1 MDVTTIGGIVCAIGL
16 ILLGQRL
23 EGGHVGSILQATA
36 ALIIFGGTAGAVMV
50 AFPKKDFLRGMKLAG
65 MAFKDKKGPG
75 GLEDMSKQ
83 IVELSGIARRDGVL
97 ALESKLSSVED
108 PFLRK
113 ALQLIVDGV
122 EASVIREVLET
133 HIDSEFEE
141 NAMGSKVWESAG
153 GFAPTIGILGAVLGL
168 IHVME
173 NLNDPS
179 KLGGGIATAF
189 VATVYGVGSA
199 NIFFLPMANKIKRK
213 LGLEKERKTLIA
225 EGVLAIQEGL
235 NPRVLEERLAAFMG
249 GHSAPAAAEKKAA

>member
-1 MDVTTIGGIVCAIGL
+1 MDVTTIGGIVVAIGL

-50 AFPKKDFLRGMKLAG
+50 AFPKKDFLRGMKLAKT
-65 MAFKDKKGPG
+65 AFTDKTMDLGA
-75 GLEDMSKQ
+75 LTKQ
-83 IVELSGIARRDGVL
+83 IVELAGIARRDGVL
-97 ALESKLSSVED
+97 ALESRLGAIDD
-108 PFLRK
+108 PFLKK
-113 ALQLIVDGV
+113 ALQFIVDGV
-122 EASVIREVLET
+122 DAAVARGALET
-133 HIDSEFEE
+133 TIDAEFEE
-141 NAMGSKVWESAG
+141 NAVGAKVWESAG

-189 VATVYGVGSA
+189 VATIYGVGAA

-213 LGLEKERKTLIA
+213 LTLEKERKTLIA

-235 NPRVLEERLAAFMG
+235 NPRVLEEKLAAYTG
-249 GHSAPAAAEKKAA
+249 GEHHEEKK